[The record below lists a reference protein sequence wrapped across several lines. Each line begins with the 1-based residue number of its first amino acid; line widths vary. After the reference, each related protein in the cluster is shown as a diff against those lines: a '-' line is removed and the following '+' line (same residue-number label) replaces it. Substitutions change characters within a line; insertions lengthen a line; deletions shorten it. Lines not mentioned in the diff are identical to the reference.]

1 MSSDLSA
8 LASPLARSEKPALV
22 SVAGSGVGLETG
34 AVVCGAVAGIGTQAD
49 RRRRGI
55 GRWGRLEVDS
65 LEFLGGL
72 FLKWTVY
79 SIAMERDGTTLACDG
94 MWTGFWMECV

>member
-1 MSSDLSA
+1 MVGCRRFRRLWQ
-8 LASPLARSEKPALV
+8 ARWPGRSNRPWSLWR
-22 SVAGSGVGLETG
+22 GRGLGRRLTG
-34 AVVCGAVAGIGTQAD
+34 GW
-49 RRRRGI
+49 RGI

-94 MWTGFWMECV
+94 MWTGFWMECGCTVIWEDLRDGL